1 MKYITEAQVMYADTD
16 AYKVVWHGNY
26 LRWFEGARYGFCKQI
41 GIDLE
46 ELENNGICFPVVDIH
61 IQYKAPAKIF
71 EEIIVETELSEVKTR
86 TITFHQVIK
95 NKKSGVTLITADVI
109 VVAVNTNTA
118 KLIKM
123 NEDLYKA
130 FLNSME

>member
-1 MKYITEAQVMYADTD
+1 MKYITEEQVMYADTD
-16 AYKVVWHGNY
+16 SYKVVWHGNY
-26 LRWFEGARYGFCKQI
+26 LRWFEASRYGFCKEI
-41 GIDLE
+41 GIDLA

-71 EEIIVETELSEVKTR
+71 EEIIIETGLLEVKTR

-130 FLNSME
+130 FLNSMK